1 MDQQENLM
9 FENLLYLEDK
19 FLFKRVSLFEKF
31 INKELEKH
39 KNSSF
44 YESLIYALRG
54 GKRLRPIILFLTAE
68 TLGIP
73 KEDYYPAAFAIE
85 LIHTVSLIHDDMLD
99 REIYRR
105 GSKAYY
111 LVYGEEQAI
120 LVADYTLS
128 LVLELTSRY
137 KNKNVALIL
146 ADTVKAMS
154 EGQLLEVKLRNENE
168 IKWEEYFKI
177 IQNKTASLFEA
188 SSRIG
193 ATLAT
198 ENEFYIETASFF
210 GRYLGLAYQIYDDLR
225 DWDKKEYVQK
235 LKIENKKDFLNE
247 KLSMY
252 LDLSKRALNKLPQNN
267 IRNILEGFID
277 LVIKT

>member
-1 MDQQENLM
+1 M